1 MRTIAGFPSF
11 EAFEG
16 DFSDFTVEDATISSR
31 IAHWVFH
38 TGHTAARSWL
48 EGNMTFHLE
57 VKTTTG
63 SYEETF
69 MMSNRQF
76 ENVGPQTY
84 CFRLSANIW
93 QARRWH
99 KSQSD
104 VYLIVRVSNILAR
117 PQVDVYID
125 PFALAL
131 DGKLRFSAQGGY
143 NVELVQ

>member
-1 MRTIAGFPSF
+1 
-11 EAFEG
+11 
-16 DFSDFTVEDATISSR
+16 
-31 IAHWVFH
+31 
-38 TGHTAARSWL
+38 
-48 EGNMTFHLE
+48 MTFHLE